1 MIVFFPSVRE
11 NRRFLFG
18 MFNQN
23 NIDMWNLLKNQKK
36 KTEKELR
43 DLSAVFSILDEFE
56 KRGVIHWQ
64 RKNKILLIEEVLGTL
79 KVVEGRDGFLRFL
92 NQVSMWQNYRL
103 LAEAYEAHRLKIE
116 TEAVRKARAQFA
128 MLTKA
133 DMQRIRQNAREN
145 MDMIPP
151 EQLDYIKEFDIF
163 ILRAGAP
170 SAELATEENGQLL
183 AIGHFDGEKVEMAM
197 YDDVKYNLFKPKEND

>member
-1 MIVFFPSVRE
+1 
-11 NRRFLFG
+11 
-18 MFNQN
+18 
-23 NIDMWNLLKNQKK
+23 MWNLLKNKKK

-64 RKNKILLIEEVLGTL
+64 RKNKVLLIEEVLGTL
-79 KVVEGRDGFLRFL
+79 KVAEGRDGFLRFL
-92 NQVSMWQNYRL
+92 NQVSMWQNHRL
-103 LAEAYEAHRLKIE
+103 LAEAYESLRLKVE

-145 MDMIPP
+145 MEMIPP
-151 EQLDYIKEFDIF
+151 ERLDCIKEFDIF
-163 ILRAGAP
+163 VVRANAP
-170 SAELATEENGQLL
+170 SAQEATEESGQLL
-183 AIGHFDGEKVEMAM
+183 ALGHFDGEKVEMAM
-197 YDDVKYNLFKPKEND
+197 YDEIKHNLINSNDD

>member
-1 MIVFFPSVRE
+1 MIIFSPSVRE
-11 NRRFLFG
+11 NRRFSFG

-23 NIDMWNLLKNQKK
+23 NIDMWNLLKPQKK

-43 DLSAVFSILDEFE
+43 DLSATFSILDTFE
-56 KRGVIHWQ
+56 KCEALYWQ
-64 RKNKILLIEEVLGTL
+64 RKGKALLVSEVLGRL
-79 KVVEGRDGFLRFL
+79 KLAEGRDGFLRFL

-103 LAEAYEAHRLKIE
+103 LAEAYEAHRLKME

-145 MDMIPP
+145 MEMIPP
-151 EQLDYIKEFDIF
+151 ERLDCIKEFDIF

>member
-1 MIVFFPSVRE
+1 
-11 NRRFLFG
+11 
-18 MFNQN
+18 
-23 NIDMWNLLKNQKK
+23 MWNLLKNQKK

-64 RKNKILLIEEVLGTL
+64 RKNKVLLIEEVLGTL
-79 KVVEGRDGFLRFL
+79 KVAEGRDGFLRFL

-103 LAEAYEAHRLKIE
+103 LAEAYESLRLKVE

-145 MDMIPP
+145 MEMMPP

-163 ILRAGAP
+163 IVRASAP
-170 SAELATEENGQLL
+170 SAQDATVESGQLL
-183 AIGHFDGEKVEMAM
+183 ALGHYDGEKVEMAM
-197 YDDVKYNLFKPKEND
+197 YDEVKHNLINSDDD

>member
-1 MIVFFPSVRE
+1 
-11 NRRFLFG
+11 
-18 MFNQN
+18 
-23 NIDMWNLLKNQKK
+23 MWNLLKNKKK

-56 KRGVIHWQ
+56 KRGIIHWQ

-79 KVVEGRDGFLRFL
+79 KVAEGRDGFLRFL
-92 NQVSMWQNYRL
+92 NQVSMWQNHRL
-103 LAEAYEAHRLKIE
+103 LAEAYESLRLKVE

-145 MDMIPP
+145 MEMIPP
-151 EQLDYIKEFDIF
+151 ERLDCIKEFDIF
-163 ILRAGAP
+163 IVRANAP
-170 SAELATEENGQLL
+170 SAQDATEESGQLL
-183 AIGHFDGEKVEMAM
+183 ALGHFDGEKVEMAM
-197 YDDVKYNLFKPKEND
+197 YEDIKYILYDRSES

>member
-1 MIVFFPSVRE
+1 
-11 NRRFLFG
+11 
-18 MFNQN
+18 
-23 NIDMWNLLKNQKK
+23 MWNLLKNKKK

-64 RKNKILLIEEVLGTL
+64 RKNKVLLIEEILGTL
-79 KVVEGRDGFLRFL
+79 KVAEGRDGFLRFL
-92 NQVSMWQNYRL
+92 NQVSMWQNHRL
-103 LAEAYEAHRLKIE
+103 LAEAYESLRLKVE

-145 MDMIPP
+145 MEMIPP
-151 EQLDYIKEFDIF
+151 ERLDCIKEFDIF
-163 ILRAGAP
+163 IVRANAP
-170 SAELATEENGQLL
+170 SAQDATEASGQLL
-183 AIGHFDGEKVEMAM
+183 AVGHFDGEKVEMAM
-197 YDDVKYNLFKPKEND
+197 YDEIKHNLINSDDD

>member
-64 RKNKILLIEEVLGTL
+64 RKNKVLLIEEVLGTL
-79 KVVEGRDGFLRFL
+79 KVAEGRDGFLRFL

-170 SAELATEENGQLL
+170 SAELTTEENGQLL

>member
-1 MIVFFPSVRE
+1 
-11 NRRFLFG
+11 
-18 MFNQN
+18 
-23 NIDMWNLLKNQKK
+23 MWNLLKNKKK

-64 RKNKILLIEEVLGTL
+64 RKNRVLLIEEVLGTL
-79 KVVEGRDGFLRFL
+79 KVAEGRDGFLRFL
-92 NQVSMWQNYRL
+92 NQVSMWQNHRL
-103 LAEAYEAHRLKIE
+103 LAEAYEALRLKVE

-145 MDMIPP
+145 MEMIPP
-151 EQLDYIKEFDIF
+151 ERLDCIKEFDIF
-163 ILRAGAP
+163 VVRANAP
-170 SAELATEENGQLL
+170 SAQDATEESGQLL
-183 AIGHFDGEKVEMAM
+183 ALGHFDGEKVEMAM
-197 YDDVKYNLFKPKEND
+197 YDDIKHNLINSNDD

>member
-1 MIVFFPSVRE
+1 
-11 NRRFLFG
+11 
-18 MFNQN
+18 
-23 NIDMWNLLKNQKK
+23 MWNLLKNQKK

-43 DLSAVFSILDEFE
+43 DLSVTFSILDTFE
-56 KRGVIHWQ
+56 KCEALYWQ
-64 RKNKILLIEEVLGTL
+64 RKGKTLLVSEVLGRL
-79 KVVEGRDGFLRFL
+79 KLAEGRDGFLRFL

-103 LAEAYEAHRLKIE
+103 LAEAYESLRLKVE

-145 MDMIPP
+145 MEMIPP
-151 EQLDYIKEFDIF
+151 ERLDCIKEFDIF

>member
-1 MIVFFPSVRE
+1 
-11 NRRFLFG
+11 
-18 MFNQN
+18 
-23 NIDMWNLLKNQKK
+23 MWNLLKNKKK

-64 RKNKILLIEEVLGTL
+64 RKNKVLLIEEVLGTL
-79 KVVEGRDGFLRFL
+79 KVAEGRDGFLRFL
-92 NQVSMWQNYRL
+92 NQVSMWQNHRL
-103 LAEAYEAHRLKIE
+103 LAEAYESLRLKVE

-145 MDMIPP
+145 MEMIPP
-151 EQLDYIKEFDIF
+151 ERLDCIKEFDIF
-163 ILRAGAP
+163 VVRASAP
-170 SAELATEENGQLL
+170 SAQDATEASGQLL
-183 AIGHFDGEKVEMAM
+183 AVGHFDGEKVEMAM
-197 YDDVKYNLFKPKEND
+197 YDEIKHNLINSNDD

>member
-1 MIVFFPSVRE
+1 
-11 NRRFLFG
+11 
-18 MFNQN
+18 
-23 NIDMWNLLKNQKK
+23 MWNLLKNKKK

-64 RKNKILLIEEVLGTL
+64 RKNKVLLIEEVLGTL
-79 KVVEGRDGFLRFL
+79 KVAEGRDGFLRFL
-92 NQVSMWQNYRL
+92 NQVSMWQNHRL
-103 LAEAYEAHRLKIE
+103 LAEAYESLRLKVE

-145 MDMIPP
+145 MEMIPP
-151 EQLDYIKEFDIF
+151 ERLDCIKEFDIF
-163 ILRAGAP
+163 VVRANAP
-170 SAELATEENGQLL
+170 SAQDATEESGQLL
-183 AIGHFDGEKVEMAM
+183 AVGHFDGEKVEMAM
-197 YDDVKYNLFKPKEND
+197 YDEIKHNLINSNDD

>member
-1 MIVFFPSVRE
+1 
-11 NRRFLFG
+11 
-18 MFNQN
+18 
-23 NIDMWNLLKNQKK
+23 MWNLLKNKKK

-64 RKNKILLIEEVLGTL
+64 RKNRVLLIEEVLGTL
-79 KVVEGRDGFLRFL
+79 KVAEGRDGFLRFL
-92 NQVSMWQNYRL
+92 NQVSMWQNHRL
-103 LAEAYEAHRLKIE
+103 LAEAYEALRLKVE

-145 MDMIPP
+145 MEMIPP
-151 EQLDYIKEFDIF
+151 EQLDYIEEFDIF
-163 ILRAGAP
+163 VVRSNAQ
-170 SAELATEENGQLL
+170 SAQDATVESGQLL
-183 AIGHFDGEKVEMAM
+183 ALGHYDGKKVEMAL
-197 YDDVKYNLFKPKEND
+197 YEDIKYNLLKQD

>member
-1 MIVFFPSVRE
+1 
-11 NRRFLFG
+11 
-18 MFNQN
+18 
-23 NIDMWNLLKNQKK
+23 MWNLLKNKKK

-64 RKNKILLIEEVLGTL
+64 RKNKVLLIEEVLGTL
-79 KVVEGRDGFLRFL
+79 KVAEGRDGFLRFL
-92 NQVSMWQNYRL
+92 NQVSMWQNHRL
-103 LAEAYEAHRLKIE
+103 LAEAYEALRLKVE

-145 MDMIPP
+145 MEMIPP
-151 EQLDYIKEFDIF
+151 ERLDCIKEFDIF
-163 ILRAGAP
+163 IVRANAP
-170 SAELATEENGQLL
+170 SAQDATEESGQLL
-183 AIGHFDGEKVEMAM
+183 ALGHFDGEKVEMAM
-197 YDDVKYNLFKPKEND
+197 YDEIKHNLINSDDD

>member
-1 MIVFFPSVRE
+1 
-11 NRRFLFG
+11 
-18 MFNQN
+18 
-23 NIDMWNLLKNQKK
+23 MWNLLKNKKK

-64 RKNKILLIEEVLGTL
+64 RKNKVLLIEEVLGTL
-79 KVVEGRDGFLRFL
+79 KVAEGRDGFLRFL
-92 NQVSMWQNYRL
+92 NQVSMWQNHRL
-103 LAEAYEAHRLKIE
+103 LAEAYESLRLKVE

-145 MDMIPP
+145 MEMMPP
-151 EQLDYIKEFDIF
+151 ERLDYIKEFDIF
-163 ILRAGAP
+163 IVRASAP
-170 SAELATEENGQLL
+170 SAQDATVESGQLL
-183 AIGHFDGEKVEMAM
+183 ALGHYDGEKVEMAM
-197 YDDVKYNLFKPKEND
+197 YDEVKHNLINSDDD

>member
-1 MIVFFPSVRE
+1 
-11 NRRFLFG
+11 
-18 MFNQN
+18 
-23 NIDMWNLLKNQKK
+23 MWNLLKNKKK

-64 RKNKILLIEEVLGTL
+64 RKNKVLLIEEVLGTL
-79 KVVEGRDGFLRFL
+79 KVAEGRDGFLRFL
-92 NQVSMWQNYRL
+92 NQVSMWQNHRL
-103 LAEAYEAHRLKIE
+103 LAEAYESLRLKVE
-116 TEAVRKARAQFA
+116 TEAVRKARSQFA

-163 ILRAGAP
+163 IVRANAP
-170 SAELATEENGQLL
+170 SAQEATEASGQLL
-183 AIGHFDGEKVEMAM
+183 ALGHFDGEKIEMAM
-197 YDDVKYNLFKPKEND
+197 YDEVKHNLINSNDD

>member
-1 MIVFFPSVRE
+1 
-11 NRRFLFG
+11 
-18 MFNQN
+18 
-23 NIDMWNLLKNQKK
+23 MWNLLKNKKK

-64 RKNKILLIEEVLGTL
+64 RKNKVLLIEEVLGTL
-79 KVVEGRDGFLRFL
+79 KVAEGRDGFLRFL
-92 NQVSMWQNYRL
+92 NQVSMWQNHRL
-103 LAEAYEAHRLKIE
+103 LAEAYESLRLKVE

-145 MDMIPP
+145 MEMIPP
-151 EQLDYIKEFDIF
+151 ERLDCIKEFDIF
-163 ILRAGAP
+163 IVRANAP
-170 SAELATEENGQLL
+170 SAQEATEASGQLL
-183 AIGHFDGEKVEMAM
+183 ALGHFDGEKVEMAM
-197 YDDVKYNLFKPKEND
+197 YDEVKHNLMNSNDD

>member
-1 MIVFFPSVRE
+1 
-11 NRRFLFG
+11 
-18 MFNQN
+18 
-23 NIDMWNLLKNQKK
+23 MWNLLKNKKK

-64 RKNKILLIEEVLGTL
+64 RKNKVLLIEEVLGTL
-79 KVVEGRDGFLRFL
+79 KVAEGRDGFLRFL
-92 NQVSMWQNYRL
+92 NQVSMWQNHRL
-103 LAEAYEAHRLKIE
+103 LAEAYESLRLKVE

-145 MDMIPP
+145 MEMIPP
-151 EQLDYIKEFDIF
+151 ERLDCIKEFDIF
-163 ILRAGAP
+163 VVRASAP
-170 SAELATEENGQLL
+170 SAQEATEASGQLL
-183 AIGHFDGEKVEMAM
+183 ALGHFDGEKVEMAM
-197 YDDVKYNLFKPKEND
+197 YDEIKHNLINSNDD